1 MHGFTSSFPTGGP
14 GAGLLLLRL
23 AVLTR
28 LLLDSLGG
36 APPSWCLLLLL
47 TLLTVLLGLGLLT
60 PLAAAVCAAYQ
71 ALSLFNNWA
80 SAGPA
85 PAVAVFGAL
94 ALLLLGPGAYALD
107 ARLFGRR
114 RLLLPKDPFTPDS

>member
-1 MHGFTSSFPTGGP
+1 MHGFTSSFPAGGP

-23 AVLTR
+23 AVATR

-36 APPSWCLLLLL
+36 ALPLWWWLLLALL
-47 TLLTVLLGLGLLT
+47 MLLLGLGLLT
-60 PLAAAVCAAYQ
+60 PLAAAVCAVYQ
-71 ALSLFNNWA
+71 ALSLFNNWS